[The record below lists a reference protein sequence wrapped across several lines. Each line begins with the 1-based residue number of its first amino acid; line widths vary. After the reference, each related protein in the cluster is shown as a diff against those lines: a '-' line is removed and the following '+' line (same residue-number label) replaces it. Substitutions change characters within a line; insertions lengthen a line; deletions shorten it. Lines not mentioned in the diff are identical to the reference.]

1 MSKPSLKPWLASPK
15 QGTFYPTATRSG
27 EGHGIPLQY
36 SCLENPTDRGAWWA
50 TVQGVAT
57 GRTRPKRLSTHQRE
71 HTGKLGDKRVYP
83 KWTWRQNVSRPGRRK
98 RAQKKALA
106 ATQTGCEVHRGA
118 KVRSTPNSTENQ
130 QQQSPEGTGGAGTG
144 KSGVPRPSSR
154 PSVDGP
160 EKPQTDYIGT

>member
-57 GRTRPKRLSTHQRE
+57 GRTRPKRLSTHVWMSESRKNDSFFQ
-71 HTGKLGDKRVYP
+71 GSQNPGNKQSDNAKVKGSAGFIAQPKLGSQGRL
-83 KWTWRQNVSRPGRRK
+83 PG
-98 RAQKKALA
+98 
-106 ATQTGCEVHRGA
+106 GGDSWA
-118 KVRSTPNSTENQ
+118 KV
-130 QQQSPEGTGGAGTG
+130 
-144 KSGVPRPSSR
+144 
-154 PSVDGP
+154 
-160 EKPQTDYIGT
+160 